1 MFKHILVPL
10 DGSTLA
16 EAALPAAISLAKTF
30 RAPVTLLHVI
40 EQDAPEEVH
49 RDRHLTEAG
58 EAEAYLKKIAKK
70 AFPPEIKVDIH
81 VHTSPV
87 ADVTRSIVDHSSD
100 EIQPDLIILCSHGNS
115 GMHDLVFGNIAQEV
129 AAASGQP
136 VLLIK
141 PDDASSHFKVRH
153 ILVPLDNE
161 SVHDKA
167 LPTAEGIAKA
177 YGAELNLI
185 CVIPTLGTLSGEQ
198 AAVSNMLPATATA
211 YLDISEEIALEHFQG
226 HLDLFKKKG
235 IPATAEIARG
245 DPAPVIV
252 KTAEKIGAD
261 LILFGTHGHAGLEAF
276 WNRSVAASV
285 ARRTAI
291 PLLLIP
297 LPEEPRHNNPV

>member
-10 DGSTLA
+10 DGSALA
-16 EAALPAAISLAKTF
+16 EAALPAAVSLANIFK
-30 RAPVTLLHVI
+30 APVTLLHVI
-40 EQDAPEEVH
+40 EQDAPDEIH

-58 EAEAYLKKIAKK
+58 EAEAYLAEIARRF
-70 AFPPEIKVDIH
+70 FPTKIKVNLH
-81 VHTSPV
+81 VHLSPV
-87 ADVTRSIVDHSSD
+87 ADVARSIVDHSSD

-115 GMHDLVFGNIAQEV
+115 GVHDLVFGNIAQEV
-129 AAASGQP
+129 AAASGTP

-141 PDDASSHFKVRH
+141 PVESAAPFQIKH

-167 LPTAEGIAKA
+167 LPTAEGLSKA
-177 YGAELNLI
+177 YGAELNLL

-211 YLDISEEIALEHFQG
+211 YLDIAEEIALEHFQG
-226 HLDLFKKKG
+226 HLDLYKKAN

-245 DPAPVIV
+245 DPATVIA
-252 KTAEKIGAD
+252 KTAEKTGAD
-261 LILFGTHGHAGLEAF
+261 LILFGTHGRAGLDAF

-285 ARRTAI
+285 ARRTQTPI
-291 PLLLIP
+291 MLLQLK
-297 LPEEPRHNNPV
+297 

>member
-16 EAALPAAISLAKTF
+16 EAALPAAVSFAQTYNS
-30 RAPVTLLHVI
+30 PVTLLHVI
-40 EQDAPEEVH
+40 EQDAPAEIH
-49 RDRHLTEAG
+49 SDRHLTEADQ
-58 EAEAYLKKIAKK
+58 AKVYLAKTAK
-70 AFPPEIKVDIH
+70 RAFPSNINVDLH

-87 ADVTRSIVDHSSD
+87 TDVARSIVDHSSD

-115 GMHDLVFGNIAQEV
+115 GMHDFFFGNIAQEV
-129 AAASGQP
+129 AAASGTP

-141 PDDASSHFKVRH
+141 PDESASDFNLKH

-167 LPTAEGIAKA
+167 LPIAESLAKA
-177 YGAELNLI
+177 YGAELNLL

-198 AAVSNMLPATATA
+198 AAVSNMLPATSTA
-211 YLDISEEIALEHFQG
+211 YLNISEELAQEHFQG
-226 HLDLFKKKG
+226 HLNTFKNKH

-245 DPAPVIV
+245 DPAPVIA
-252 KTAEKIGAD
+252 KTAEEISAD
-261 LILFGTHGHAGLEAF
+261 LILFGTHGHAGLDAF
-276 WNRSVAASV
+276 WNRSVAAGV
-285 ARRTAI
+285 ARRTKI

-297 LPEEPRHNNPV
+297 LSG

>member
-10 DGSTLA
+10 DGSALA
-16 EAALPAAISLAKTF
+16 EAALPAAVSLAQKF
-30 RAPVTLLHVI
+30 KAPVTLLHII
-40 EQDAPEEVH
+40 EQDAPDEVH
-49 RDRHLTEAG
+49 RDRHLTEPG
-58 EAEAYLKKIAKK
+58 EANAYLGETAKRV
-70 AFPPEIKVDIH
+70 FPPGIRVNLH

-87 ADVTRSIVDHSSD
+87 GDVARSIVDHSSD

-115 GMHDLVFGNIAQEV
+115 GMHDFFFGTIAQQV
-129 AAASGQP
+129 ASLSGTP

-141 PDDASSHFKVRH
+141 PDESSAPFQIRH

-161 SVHDKA
+161 SNHDRA
-167 LPTAEGIAKA
+167 LPTAESLTKLYA
-177 YGAELNLI
+177 AELNLL

-198 AAVSNMLPATATA
+198 AAVSNMLPATSTA
-211 YLDISEEIALEHFQG
+211 YLDIAEEIALEHFQG
-226 HLDLFKKKG
+226 HLDNYKKAN

-245 DPAPVIV
+245 DPAAVIV
-252 KTAEKIGAD
+252 KTAENIGAD
-261 LILFGTHGHAGLEAF
+261 LILFGTHGRAGLDAF

-297 LPEEPRHNNPV
+297 LSE